1 VWLRLLWQ
9 LKELLPLL
17 GKLLPLLEGWVA
29 GNVGASSGNIG
40 TQKALAQLEARVGSS
55 QEGLDSIGSQL
66 RDHGTVLLHLSNE
79 VKQLRA
85 QAEADRS
92 SQEEMAHRV
101 VGDLAALR
109 KLATLL
115 GVGVLLLLAGVFA
128 LLLVVLRRH
137 AG

>member
-1 VWLRLLWQ
+1 
-9 LKELLPLL
+9 
-17 GKLLPLLEGWVA
+17 
-29 GNVGASSGNIG
+29 
-40 TQKALAQLEARVGSS
+40 
-55 QEGLDSIGSQL
+55 
-66 RDHGTVLLHLSNE
+66 